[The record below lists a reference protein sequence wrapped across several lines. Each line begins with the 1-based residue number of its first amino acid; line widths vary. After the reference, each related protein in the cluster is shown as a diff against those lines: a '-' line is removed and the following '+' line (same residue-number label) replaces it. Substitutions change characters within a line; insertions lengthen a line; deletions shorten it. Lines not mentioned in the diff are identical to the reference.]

1 MRWRCHMVIGIGAQP
16 GMGTSATWTVP
27 RGVLSP
33 APCGWEV
40 TLGSLP
46 HVLQYNVHSI
56 ACGSQAQGLGLMA
69 VKTVEQELQGS
80 TEQQASTKELS

>member
-1 MRWRCHMVIGIGAQP
+1 M
-16 GMGTSATWTVP
+16 
-27 RGVLSP
+27 
-33 APCGWEV
+33 
-40 TLGSLP
+40 GSLP

-80 TEQQASTKELS
+80 RHPPSNKQAQRNCLKQLFCNSGS